1 MNNVPLYE
9 KLRPKRLDDV
19 LGNEKLK
26 SILRNWILK
35 SKIKSFVVYGPPGSG
50 KTTIISAF
58 LNELDNKKY
67 EIHKIS
73 GALEGAK
80 TLKSII
86 ATSETPLFK
95 KQTVLF
101 VDEIHRL
108 NKSEQDVL
116 LLHVE
121 KGDLILVGSTTENPS
136 FSINPALLS
145 RILMFEIIPLN
156 AEDISVLLKRIK
168 DIYPDDIIFAENLNL
183 SLKNFFDY
191 DIRRIVNTIEALID
205 MGINEITIETFKEL
219 VPSFGYS
226 KEDKYDAISAF
237 IKSIRGSDPD
247 AAIFYLAYML
257 ENGEDPL
264 YIARRLMILAS
275 EDIGLADPMAMNIA
289 VSAFQATK
297 EIGYPECLYPL
308 GEATIY
314 LSSAPK
320 SNSILNAYMTAKK
333 HINEK
338 FEIPLKLRNPVTKWM
353 KGKGYGKNYKYP
365 HDFGGFVID
374 MYLPDKLKEKQFYT
388 PKNIGFESK
397 IKQRLKKLWDGFKN
411 Y

>member
-1 MNNVPLYE
+1 MYIPLYE
-9 KLRPKRLDDV
+9 SLRPKKLNEV
-19 LGNEKLK
+19 IGNQKLK
-26 SILRNWILK
+26 GILRNWIIK
-35 SKIKSFVVYGPPGSG
+35 DKIKSFVIYGPPGSG

-58 LNELDNKKY
+58 LNELDTNRY

-80 TLKSII
+80 TLKTII
-86 ATSETPLFK
+86 AQSETPLFK
-95 KQTVLF
+95 KQIVLF

-108 NKSEQDVL
+108 NKAEQDVL

-121 KGDLILVGSTTENPS
+121 KGDLILIGSTTENPS

-145 RILMFEIIPLN
+145 RILTFEISPLN
-156 AEDISVLLKRIK
+156 EEDIEELLN
-168 DIYPDDIIFAENLNL
+168 IIEKKFQNVSFSKNLNIH
-183 SLKNFFDY
+183 LKTYFGY
-191 DIRRIVNTIEALID
+191 DIRRIINTIEALID
-205 MGINEITIETFKEL
+205 IGIKEIEPDSFKEIL
-219 VPSFGYS
+219 SSFGYS

-237 IKSIRGSDPD
+237 IKSVRGSDPD
-247 AAIFYLAYML
+247 AAVFYLAYML

-275 EDIGLADPMAMNIA
+275 EDIGLADPIALNIA
-289 VSAFQATK
+289 VSAFLATK

-308 GEATIY
+308 TEATIY

-320 SNSILNAYMTAKK
+320 SNSSLNAYMTAKQY
-333 HINEK
+333 INID
-338 FEIPLKLRNPVTKWM
+338 FEIPMKLRNPVTKWM
-353 KGKGYGKNYKYP
+353 KTKGYGKDYKYP
-365 HDFGGFVID
+365 HDYNGFIKD
-374 MYLPDKLKEKQFYT
+374 YYLPEKI
-388 PKNIGFESK
+388 KNTQIYKPYDIGFENK

>member
-1 MNNVPLYE
+1 MNNIPLYE
-9 KLRPKRLDDV
+9 KLRPKSLNEV
-19 LGNEKLK
+19 LGNSRLK
-26 SILRNWILK
+26 KILK
-35 SKIKSFVVYGPPGSG
+35 SWIEKDKIKSFVIYGPPGSG
-50 KTTIISAF
+50 KTTVISAF
-58 LNELDNKKY
+58 LNELDDKKY

-80 TLKSII
+80 TLKNII
-86 ATSETPLFK
+86 ASSEIPLFK

-108 NKSEQDVL
+108 NKAEQDVL

-145 RILMFEIIPLN
+145 RILTFEIIPLN
-156 AEDISVLLKRIK
+156 EENIGILLKRINK
-168 DIYPDDIIFAENLNL
+168 IYPDIIFEEELKF
-183 SLKNFFDY
+183 SLKNFFNY
-191 DIRRIVNTIEALID
+191 DIRRIINTIEALID
-205 MGINEITIETFKEL
+205 MGIKEITSDSFKEIHS
-219 VPSFGYS
+219 SFGYS
-226 KEDKYDAISAF
+226 KEDKYDTISAF

-308 GEATIY
+308 GEATLY

-320 SNSILNAYMTAKK
+320 SNSVLNAYMTAKK
-333 HINEK
+333 YIGEK
-338 FEIPLKLRNPVTKWM
+338 FEIPFKLRNPVTKWM
-353 KGKGYGKNYKYP
+353 KNKGYGKNYKYP
-365 HDFGGFVID
+365 HDSGGFVID
-374 MYLPDKLKEKQFYT
+374 TYLPDKLKEKQFYL
-388 PKNIGFESK
+388 PKNIGFEGK